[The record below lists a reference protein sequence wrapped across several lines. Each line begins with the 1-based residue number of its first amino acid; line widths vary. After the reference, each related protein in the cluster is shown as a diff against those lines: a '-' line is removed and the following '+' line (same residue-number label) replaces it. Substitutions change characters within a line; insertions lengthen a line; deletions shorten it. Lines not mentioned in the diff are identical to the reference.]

1 MLYIYI
7 YEYINYIKG
16 NIHYVIYIYIH
27 IPYQKL
33 ILQTE
38 GIPGSP
44 VGTAFRP
51 AMVVG
56 L

>member
-1 MLYIYI
+1 MSILTIL
-7 YEYINYIKG
+7 KG
-16 NIHYVIYIYIH
+16 IFTMYIYIH

-51 AMVVG
+51 AMFVG

>member
-1 MLYIYI
+1 MLYIYMSI
-7 YEYINYIKG
+7 LTILKG
-16 NIHYVIYIYIH
+16 IFTMYIYIY

-51 AMVVG
+51 AMFVG